1 MHSRSRPWGHQGKQP
16 TGPPGTYLQAMLDDR
31 TIDDGAYKR
40 CGTVLTN
47 WLIKTGKQ
55 VNCRS
60 VDLTNVRRKLTLAQL
75 EKVAQSIVN
84 SSNPSIVVPLEIISA
99 VQVIVAGRRETH
111 ECHLRAYAVNPSPEI
126 AQKNDSHRHALTVH
140 ENILAFLQLSSKSR
154 HVTSTSSPESSVHD
168 CGDGYESA
176 TENSITCGP
185 GLAAGRPKACIKDI
199 PAIFSLLSDLSETR
213 LWVKKIWRGFNVG
226 EISFI
231 AVSKMTDMAFR
242 KCQELITVFEAE
254 YSCCCSYQAIL
265 RGWDLND
272 DVWIAALDMS
282 TSGGVHKSDTGLLA
296 EVCSYMPAY
305 RVTHYITGRMF
316 QTRTGSPDTGA
327 RPVLSQSGALHPFLE
342 SLVAVVSQLCS
353 LSDDSHGHSAG
364 DPLDHELDTFTHE
377 LLKSRPGEESMLLVA
392 MMRMHLDI
400 YDSLAGDLQ
409 RDMVSSRQI
418 LCHLEAAKHRFFQF
432 YTGCNDNS
440 QANGTTKCLS
450 ELMGHLSLAECR
462 SWRTSVRVPNE
473 LLKTLPLL
481 RGAHVWDCLTR
492 HHRLSIVLCKAK
504 RSEVAAAHLHKTLVP
519 CVEWPGMDL
528 LLSIVQGPDSCPDTT
543 STNTVMGHS
552 IHASDPTSHAGLM
565 SDTAETAVPSNIA
578 ASDQAQMDLVTLLNN
593 PESCSLPPPANLGLS
608 QRWLADLKT
617 QVVRDMPSVQ
627 VNHLQALQQCLEIL
641 QQISGRNIAP
651 KTELDRESASHSLA
665 VNNEARENMSSVEE
679 EAKEEEQAV
688 PESEKRTATPKDKPL
703 QALRLASLI
712 NGTGRSCTP
721 RSIEYHTQTY
731 HSALPRWTA
740 A

>member
-1 MHSRSRPWGHQGKQP
+1 
-16 TGPPGTYLQAMLDDR
+16 
-31 TIDDGAYKR
+31 
-40 CGTVLTN
+40 
-47 WLIKTGKQ
+47 
-55 VNCRS
+55 
-60 VDLTNVRRKLTLAQL
+60 
-75 EKVAQSIVN
+75 
-84 SSNPSIVVPLEIISA
+84 
-99 VQVIVAGRRETH
+99 
-111 ECHLRAYAVNPSPEI
+111 
-126 AQKNDSHRHALTVH
+126 
-140 ENILAFLQLSSKSR
+140 
-154 HVTSTSSPESSVHD
+154 
-168 CGDGYESA
+168 
-176 TENSITCGP
+176 
-185 GLAAGRPKACIKDI
+185 
-199 PAIFSLLSDLSETR
+199 
-213 LWVKKIWRGFNVG
+213 
-226 EISFI
+226 
-231 AVSKMTDMAFR
+231 MTDMAFR

-353 LSDDSHGHSAG
+353 LSDDPHGHSAG

-392 MMRMHLDI
+392 MMRMYLDI

-409 RDMVSSRQI
+409 CDM
-418 LCHLEAAKHRFFQF
+418 F

-440 QANGTTKCLS
+440 KANGTTKCLS

-528 LLSIVQGPDSCPDTT
+528 LLSIVQRPDSCPDTT

-565 SDTAETAVPSNIA
+565 SDTVETAIPSNIA
-578 ASDQAQMDLVTLLNN
+578 ASDQVQMERVTLLN
-593 PESCSLPPPANLGLS
+593 PESCSLPPPANLGLR

-617 QVVRDMPSVQ
+617 QVVRDTPSVQ

-641 QQISGRNIAP
+641 QHISGRNIAP
-651 KTELDRESASHSLA
+651 KTKLDRESASHSLA

-688 PESEKRTATPKDKPL
+688 PKSEKRTVTPKDKPL

-721 RSIEYHTQTY
+721 RSIEYHTQPY
-731 HSALPRWTA
+731 PSALPRWTA